1 VVYFENVQ
9 YLNSQ
14 LMQLF
19 SANDLAPS
27 EEQLIDVDIEIE
39 VGFQIY

>member
-14 LMQLF
+14 MQLF
-19 SANDLAPS
+19 SADDLAPT
-27 EEQLIDVDIEIE
+27 EEQFIDVDKEFE
-39 VGFQIY
+39 VG

>member
-1 VVYFENVQ
+1 
-9 YLNSQ
+9 
-14 LMQLF
+14 MQLF